1 MTLVDDDLRTAPLPP
16 IPPGPRNPFSSTRR
30 AFALL
35 AIAIVALMSVAGIA
49 TAADAAAP
57 VPQVPAS
64 VVQPLG
70 AVEAA
75 VVVPYS
81 QLIGAADARNLNA
94 AVVDTSSYWVAAT
107 DREGRVIAA
116 QIPRPKAGQDF
127 AQPAA
132 EATTAAKPN
141 TPPGAFDLAASLRA
155 DGVTVLQPAASASS
169 GSGLSPLMR
178 YLLLPL
184 GIAIIAVLALGSI
197 ALVRRMTGTAK
208 GGSRGGMAGHGKIRK
223 NAQVEPPAVRFDD
236 VAGCDEAVEELQEVV
251 LFLTDP
257 DRFLKVGARMPRG
270 VILHGPPGTGKTL
283 LAKAVAGESGVPFFA
298 LSGSDFVDTYVGVG
312 ASRVRDLFALAR
324 KSPTGAIIF
333 FDEIDAIGRARGGG
347 SGGADSE
354 REGTL
359 NQLLVELD
367 GFGDRDRVVVIAA
380 TNRLDMLDTALLRP
394 GRFDRRVQVGLP
406 AETGRLAI
414 LKLHSKGMP
423 IATPES
429 LEALARVT
437 AGFAGADLS
446 NMVNEAAIMAA
457 RDGRESI
464 MAHDLDEGMLR
475 AIAGPQKADRRIAE
489 GELEVIAWHE
499 AGHALAA
506 ELCPTHQKAQKVTIL
521 ARGDAGGLALY
532 GNMDRTLTSQ
542 QHLHERMV
550 VAMAG
555 RAAEQIRFGIISSGA
570 ANDLEQV
577 NMMAREAVERL
588 GFSPRVGQI
597 ISTSGPHQMQ
607 LSGDTRVMIDEE
619 MRRMVDAAYVD
630 AVALLTDHREELD
643 AFGALLLERDQ
654 VDRAD
659 IEELLSA
666 LNGGGRRL
674 PARADA
680 LPTSR
685 EPVSVPVAQGIPE
698 AVAVSDPV
706 PVPAEAERRRRLS
719 VPLPRGRRIRTG
731 VEGAAAA
738 IYTVTIPRL
747 SVRRRRSR
755 RKGPGI
761 A

>member
-1 MTLVDDDLRTAPLPP
+1 MPRFRPGLSNPSSPL
-16 IPPGPRNPFSSTRR
+16 RR
-30 AFALL
+30 ALALM
-35 AIAIVALMSVAGIA
+35 AIALVALMATSGLA
-49 TAADAAAP
+49 TAADGDPAA
-57 VPQVPAS
+57 QVPTN
-64 VVQPLG
+64 VVEPLG
-70 AVEAA
+70 GTEAAA
-75 VVVPYS
+75 VVPYA
-81 QLIGAADARNLNA
+81 QLVGAADARNLNA

-107 DREGRVIAA
+107 DRDGHVIAA

-127 AQPAA
+127 AQSGAGGSG
-132 EATTAAKPN
+132 TTAADALPD
-141 TPPGAFDLAASLRA
+141 AFDLATSLRD
-155 DGVTVLQPAASASS
+155 DGVTVLQPAAVEASS
-169 GSGLSPLMR
+169 SGLSPMMR
-178 YLLLPL
+178 YLMIPL
-184 GIAIIAVLALGSI
+184 GVAILAALAIGSI
-197 ALVRRMTGTAK
+197 ALVRRV
-208 GGSRGGMAGHGKIRK
+208 GGRQGGGRGGMAGHGKIRK
-223 NAQVEPPAVRFDD
+223 NAQVEPPAVRFGD
-236 VAGCDEAVEELQEVV
+236 VAGCDEAVEELSEVV

-324 KSPTGAIIF
+324 KSEKGAIIF

-347 SGGADSE
+347 ATGADSE

-367 GFGDRDRVVVIAA
+367 GFGDRDRVVVVAA
-380 TNRLDMLDTALLRP
+380 TNRLDMLDAALLRP

-414 LKLHSKGMP
+414 LRLHSKGMP
-423 IATPES
+423 IAEPAS

-457 RDGRESI
+457 RDGRDSI
-464 MAHDLDEGMLR
+464 LPHDLDEGMLR
-475 AIAGPQKADRRIAE
+475 AVAGPQKADRRLAE

-532 GNMDRTLTSQ
+532 GNLDRMLVSQ

-577 NMMAREAVERL
+577 NKMAREAVERL

-597 ISTSGPHQMQ
+597 ISTSGPHQIP
-607 LSGDTRVMIDEE
+607 LSGETRRAIDEE
-619 MRRMVDAAYVD
+619 IGRMVDAAYID

-643 AFGALLLERDQ
+643 ALGAVLLEREQ
-654 VDRAD
+654 VNRAD
-659 IEELLSA
+659 IEDILA
-666 LNGGGRRL
+666 AVTGGGRRL

-680 LPTSR
+680 LPGSG
-685 EPVSVPVAQGIPE
+685 EPEPVPVAAPI
-698 AVAVSDPV
+698 PV
-706 PVPAEAERRRRLS
+706 PESVAAAAEEPVEARRRRSLS
-719 VPLPRGRRIRTG
+719 LPRGRRVRAG

-738 IYTVTIPRL
+738 VYAVTLPRL
-747 SVRRRRSR
+747 GTGLRRRRGGSR